1 MKKRRTLLKQRI
13 MGIVLVLISVIIFT
27 TEDGTAALL
36 TLPLG
41 LAMLLSKSVIIF
53 ED

>member
-1 MKKRRTLLKQRI
+1 
-13 MGIVLVLISVIIFT
+13 MGIVLVLISVIIFAT
-27 TEDGTAALL
+27 FEDGTAAVL